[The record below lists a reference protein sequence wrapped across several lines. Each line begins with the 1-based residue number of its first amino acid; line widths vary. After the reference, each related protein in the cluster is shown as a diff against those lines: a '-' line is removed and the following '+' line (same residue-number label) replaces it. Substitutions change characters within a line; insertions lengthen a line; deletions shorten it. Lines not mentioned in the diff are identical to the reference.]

1 MTIAN
6 KPDAAELRRLYVDNG
21 LTQVQIAA
29 MYGADQNT
37 VKHWLR
43 THKITKAAE
52 RGRPSGNPKRVSWLD
67 HTEAAA
73 TVLDCDAPEPDL
85 ITTATGAQPTPATL
99 RRLHVDDD
107 LSHTQIAEIYGV
119 PVSTVKS
126 WCRRA
131 GLKGAR
137 RAAKAQSL
145 AQFVEQARVRLAER
159 DKAGAVEPAACAP
172 SDPLA
177 TPATEAQL
185 AEARALLAGISTRR
199 HESAYAHVRAVLG
212 SEVRYRRRLRMRQ
225 ELDRHEKRELL

>member
-6 KPDAAELRRLYVDNG
+6 KPDAAELRTLYVDRG
-21 LTQVQIAA
+21 LTQVRIAA

-67 HTEAAA
+67 HTEASA
-73 TVLDCDAPEPDL
+73 TVLDCDAPEPA
-85 ITTATGAQPTPATL
+85 IIVTATGTQPPPATL

-107 LSHTQIAEIYGV
+107 LSHTQIAEMYGV

-145 AQFVEQARVRLAER
+145 AQFVEQAKARLAER
-159 DKAGAVEPAACAP
+159 DEAGAVEPAAV
-172 SDPLA
+172 SRPLRKVDEL
-177 TPATEAQL
+177 PVGVRDK
-185 AEARALLAGISTRR
+185 ARTALTGFV
-199 HESAYAHVRAVLG
+199 AYVQT
-212 SEVRYRRRLRMRQ
+212 RRLRC
-225 ELDRHEKRELL
+225 EFERHEERELL

>member
-6 KPDAAELRRLYVDNG
+6 KPDAAELRTLYVDRG

-67 HTEAAA
+67 HTEATA
-73 TVLDCDAPEPDL
+73 TVLDCDTPEPDTL
-85 ITTATGAQPTPATL
+85 TVTGTGTQPTPATL

-107 LSHTQIAEIYGV
+107 LSHAQIAEMYGV

-145 AQFVEQARVRLAER
+145 AQFVEQARARLAER
-159 DKAGAVEPAACAP
+159 DKAGAVEPAAV
-172 SDPLA
+172 SRPLRKVNDL
-177 TPATEAQL
+177 PAAIQNK
-185 AEARALLAGISTRR
+185 ARAALTGFV
-199 HESAYAHVRAVLG
+199 AYAQA
-212 SEVRYRRRLRMRQ
+212 RRLRREFSQ
-225 ELDRHEKRELL
+225 HEERELL